1 MPNEKILAAV
11 RDLRPVAWKA
21 PLRPPAGEVLAR
33 QSLGLR
39 DVREAEA
46 RLDRFAPLVRR
57 LFPETKDGI
66 IESPLRR
73 IDAFAALWG
82 EETGRPLQGRFFAKA
97 DNMLRIAGS
106 IKARGGIYEVL
117 SVAERIA
124 LQTGFLEMGENYA
137 RMGDPR
143 GRELFGRYHIAVGS
157 TGNLGISIGTMA
169 AAMGFRATVHMSQD
183 AKQWKKDLLRE
194 RGAAVVEYAEDY
206 SKAVEAGRLACHEVP
221 GGHFV
226 DDERSLDLFL
236 GYAVAALRLKGQLDE
251 AGVTVDGA
259 HPLLVYLPCGV
270 GGAPGGITFGL
281 KLLFG
286 DAVRCFFVEPTHAP
300 CMTLALLLKNPH
312 LSVKDFGIDGIT
324 EADGLAVGAPSALVY
339 DLVGE
344 LVDGAYTVED
354 EPLYRLVELLWSS
367 EGLKAEPSA
376 VSSLWGPLMMG
387 EDRPGV
393 THLAWLT
400 GGLLIP
406 ENIFATM
413 RHRGEHGDR
422 LRVPEGL

>member
-1 MPNEKILAAV
+1 MQKEQALEAL
-11 RDLRPVAWKA
+11 RELRPMGWKLTPRSA
-21 PLRPPAGEVLAR
+21 AGEVLAHKD
-33 QSLGLR
+33 LGLR
-39 DVREAEA
+39 DVLEAEA
-46 RLDRFAPLVRR
+46 RLERFAPLVRR
-57 LFPETKDGI
+57 LFPETKDGV
-66 IESPLRR
+66 IESPLRAV
-73 IDAFAALWG
+73 DAFAALLG
-82 EETGRPLQGRFFAKA
+82 EETGRPLRGRFFAKA

-124 LQTGFLEMGENYA
+124 LQTGFLETGENYA
-137 RMGDPR
+137 RLGDPR
-143 GRELFGRYHIAVGS
+143 GRELFSQYSIAVGS

-169 AAMGFRATVHMSQD
+169 AALGFRTTVHMSRD
-183 AKQWKKDLLRE
+183 AKQWKKELLRE

-206 SKAVEAGRLACHEVP
+206 SRAVEAGRLACQETS
-221 GGHFV
+221 GCHFV

-236 GYAVAALRLKGQLDE
+236 GYAVAALRLKDQLAE
-251 AGVTVDGA
+251 AGVTVDET

-286 DAVRCFFVEPTHAP
+286 DAVRCFFAEPTHAP
-300 CMTLALLLKNPH
+300 CMTLALLLENPH
-312 LSVKDFGIDGIT
+312 LSVKDFGIDGVT

-344 LVDGAYTVED
+344 LVNGAYTVED
-354 EPLYRLVELLWSS
+354 EPLYRLVEMLWTS

-376 VSSLWGPLMMG
+376 AASLWGPLMMG
-387 EDRPGV
+387 EDAPGA

-400 GGLLIP
+400 GGLLVP

-413 RHRGEHGDR
+413 RQRGAHGAP
-422 LRVPEGL
+422 LRVPDGI

>member
-1 MPNEKILAAV
+1 MRNEKFLAAV
-11 RDLRPVAWKA
+11 RELRPMAWKPA
-21 PLRPPAGEVLAR
+21 LHAPAGDVLEKK
-33 QSLGLR
+33 SLGLR
-39 DVREAEA
+39 DVLEAEA
-46 RLDRFAPLVRR
+46 RWDRFAPLVRK
-57 LFPETKDGI
+57 LFPETKDGV
-66 IESPLRR
+66 IESPLRAV
-73 IDAFAALWG
+73 DAFAARLE
-82 EETGRPLQGRFFAKA
+82 EETGRPLQGKCFAKA

-124 LQTGFLEMGENYA
+124 LGTGFLEMGENYA
-137 RMGDPR
+137 RLGDPR
-143 GRELFGRYHIAVGS
+143 GRELFSQYQIAVGS
-157 TGNLGISIGTMA
+157 TGNLGLSIGTMA
-169 AAMGFRATVHMSQD
+169 AALGFRTTVHMSRD

-206 SKAVEAGRLACHEVP
+206 SRAVEAGRRACQETP
-221 GGHFV
+221 GCHFV

-236 GYAVAALRLKGQLDE
+236 GYAVAALRLRDQLAE
-251 AGVTVDGA
+251 AGVTVDEG

-286 DAVRCFFVEPTHAP
+286 EAVRCFFAEPTHAP
-300 CMTLALLLKNPH
+300 CMTLALLLQTPH
-312 LSVKDFGIDGIT
+312 LSVKDFGIDGVT

-339 DLVGE
+339 DLVGD

-354 EPLYRLVELLWSS
+354 EPLYRLVEMLWTS

-376 VSSLWGPLMMG
+376 AASLWGPLMMG
-387 EDRPGV
+387 EDAPGV

-400 GGLLIP
+400 GGLLVP
-406 ENIFATM
+406 DNIFATM
-413 RHRGEHGDR
+413 RQRGAHGAP
-422 LRVPEGL
+422 LRVPEGI